1 LSTKKDEHDER
12 IHMMKPSRFVAALFV
27 WWVIVSLSP
36 VLGPFATNS
45 QCTHAATE
53 YAKKHNVVAT
63 CQRDD

>member
-1 LSTKKDEHDER
+1 
-12 IHMMKPSRFVAALFV
+12 MMKPSRFVAALFV